1 MKDSNCKRI
10 IESHQN
16 QQSLVEI
23 KKRFLLQFERFHRIK
38 ISDVEKIFKQIIVKM
53 AIGITANSLKLIKLN
68 PLTLTVI
75 CSLK

>member
-1 MKDSNCKRI
+1 MKDSNCKKI

-23 KKRFLLQFERFHRIK
+23 KKRFFLQFERFQRIK
-38 ISDVEKIFKQIIVKM
+38 ISDVEKLFKQIIVKM
-53 AIGITANSLKLIKLN
+53 AIGITANPLKLIKLN

>member
-1 MKDSNCKRI
+1 MKDSNCKKI

-23 KKRFLLQFERFHRIK
+23 KKWFFLQFERFQRIK
-38 ISDVEKIFKQIIVKM
+38 ISDVEKLFKQIIAKM
-53 AIGITANSLKLIKLN
+53 AIGITANPLKLIKLN